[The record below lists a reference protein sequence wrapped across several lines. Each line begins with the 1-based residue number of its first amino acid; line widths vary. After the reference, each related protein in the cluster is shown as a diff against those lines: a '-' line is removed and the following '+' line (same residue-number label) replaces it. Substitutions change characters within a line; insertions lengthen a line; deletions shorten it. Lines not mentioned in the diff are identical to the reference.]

1 MSEKHLQFSST
12 IFLLPVLFLLVI
24 WGVFWLDWSYFL
36 ELRRFGVFPRTM
48 TGLRGI
54 VCSPFI
60 HGGLKHIYNNSVA
73 IFVLLLMMQYFYK
86 KQTWAVLI
94 FGILFSGLGTWLIGR
109 ESYHIGASGLIYV
122 LVSFMFFK
130 GIQTRYFRLVS
141 LSLVIVVLYGSMLW
155 YIFPDVEDSISW
167 EGHLSGFVTGFVL
180 SLVLK
185 APEYVDEQIYKYDWQ
200 QPDYRPEDDPFMRC
214 FDENGKFIIIPKEEP
229 KVLSEELN
237 SCRFRSSL
245 PILYSYVETKK
256 EEKMD

>member
-1 MSEKHLQFSST
+1 MSENHFQFSAT

-24 WGVFWLDWSYFL
+24 WGVYWLDWTYFL
-36 ELRRFGVFPRTM
+36 ELRRFGVFPRTVV
-48 TGLRGI
+48 GLRGI
-54 VCSPFI
+54 LCSPFI

-73 IFVLLLMMQYFYK
+73 IFVLLLMLQYFYK
-86 KQTWAVLI
+86 KQTWMVLI
-94 FGILFSGLGTWLIGR
+94 FGILLSGLGTWLIGR

-167 EGHLSGFVTGFVL
+167 EGHLSGFLTGFLL

-185 APEYVDEQIYKYDWQ
+185 APEYVEEQMHKYEWQ
-200 QPDYRPEDDPFMRC
+200 KPEFNPEDDPFMRC

-229 KVLSEELN
+229 EVILEEDCKN
-237 SCRFRSSL
+237 RFRSSL
-245 PILYSYVETKK
+245 PILYSYVESKK
-256 EEKMD
+256 EEKTD